1 MEPMQKG
8 YFFSKKMLNFISD
21 NKDNYDVIIFH
32 LIRSAQYL
40 PEDFH
45 GKTILEMTDL
55 GSENYSQ
62 IIKQMSFFNPFYF
75 LYLLEKFL
83 LRSYEKKICN
93 NFDKVVFISK
103 NELPI
108 VKDFI
113 EKDKIVKIGSSVKP
127 NKKIYRYKKN
137 NRDIIFVGNI
147 NYLPNKLACYNFS
160 RKILPK
166 LIKKNPDLKFNII
179 GKINSVDKFFLKI
192 NKNVEVHGPIL
203 KLDKIMKKA
212 LCGVCNLS
220 IATGVQ
226 NKIFTYMSFGL
237 PTIVS
242 KNCLIENLTKNKE
255 ILVYANNEQFI
266 KHISEL
272 IMKKKTAQKISNN
285 GFKALKKKFNLIK
298 SYANYSKII

>member
-1 MEPMQKG
+1 M
-8 YFFSKKMLNFISD
+8 
-21 NKDNYDVIIFH
+21 
-32 LIRSAQYL
+32 
-40 PEDFH
+40 
-45 GKTILEMTDL
+45 
-55 GSENYSQ
+55 
-62 IIKQMSFFNPFYF
+62 
-75 LYLLEKFL
+75 
-83 LRSYEKKICN
+83 
-93 NFDKVVFISK
+93 
-103 NELPI
+103 
-108 VKDFI
+108 
-113 EKDKIVKIGSSVKP
+113 
-127 NKKIYRYKKN
+127 
-137 NRDIIFVGNI
+137 
-147 NYLPNKLACYNFS
+147 ACYNFS